1 MSAVATLTRSITIEA
16 PVETVFDY
24 ALDIRNL
31 WVIPDVG
38 LADVDQ
44 KPEGVGSTAR
54 VFAHFLGIHF
64 SMRLEI
70 LEVVRLEKI
79 VLKISSNTP
88 DRPMW
93 TLTFEPAEDGTRL
106 TMLGEWH
113 INVPG
118 VGGPMED
125 MQARSHKAVV
135 DGILANLKEK
145 VEALVAA

>member
-1 MSAVATLTRSITIEA
+1 MGVMATLTRSITIDA

-24 ALDIRNL
+24 ALDIKNL
-31 WVIPDVG
+31 WVVPDVG

-54 VFAHFLGIHF
+54 LFAHFLGIHF
-64 SMRLEI
+64 TMKLEV
-70 LEVVRLEKI
+70 LEVVRPDKV

-88 DRPMW
+88 DRPLW
-93 TLTFEPAEDGTRL
+93 TLTFEPEGDGTTL

-118 VGGPMED
+118 VGGPMEELA
-125 MQARSHKAVV
+125 ARSHKAVV
-135 DGILANLKEK
+135 DGILANIKGK
-145 VEALVAA
+145 VETLAAA

>member
-1 MSAVATLTRSITIEA
+1 MSAMATLTRSITIDA
-16 PVETVFDY
+16 PVEKVFDY

-54 VFAHFLGIHF
+54 IFAHFLGIHF
-64 SMRLEI
+64 TMKLEI
-70 LEVVRLEKI
+70 LEVVRPDKI

-93 TLTFEPAEDGTRL
+93 TLTSEPVEDGTKL

-118 VGGPMED
+118 VGGPMEE
-125 MQARSHKAVV
+125 MQARSHKTVV
-135 DGILANLKEK
+135 DGILANVKEK

>member
-1 MSAVATLTRSITIEA
+1 MSAMATLTRSITIDA

-64 SMRLEI
+64 SMKLEI
-70 LEVVRLEKI
+70 LEVVRPDKI
-79 VLKISSNTP
+79 VLKITSNTP
-88 DRPMW
+88 DRPLW
-93 TLTFEPAEDGTRL
+93 TLTFEPAEDGTKL

-125 MQARSHKAVV
+125 MQARSHKVVV

>member
-1 MSAVATLTRSITIEA
+1 MSAMATLTRSITIDA
-16 PVETVFDY
+16 PVDTVFDY

-38 LADVDQ
+38 IADVDQ

-54 VFAHFLGIHF
+54 IFAHFLGLHF
-64 SMRLEI
+64 EMKLEI
-70 LEVVRLEKI
+70 VEVVRPDKI
-79 VLKISSNTP
+79 VLKVTSNTP
-88 DRPMW
+88 DRPLW
-93 TLTFEPAEDGTRL
+93 TLTFEPVEDGTKL

-118 VGGPMED
+118 VGGPLED
-125 MQARSHKAVV
+125 MQVRNHRAVV